1 MALGKDAILTVEN
14 AIENPASSSNLLSI
28 ANGRGL
34 FAIAI
39 TGGFIV
45 SSTSTLRQKFSDAD
59 KTLRGLVHRIPEP
72 LQFLTFTSDEQHL
85 IVVGQAGGTAWY
97 FVDDLRQEG
106 AKPQGF
112 FRKGP
117 LLDIKCNPRNGKSA
131 AVLASNGTVY
141 HIDLPSSSLTRLSKG
156 QVTSFDWAS
165 NGQQLVVGNTDGV
178 LTQYTIAGETVA
190 QVLPPSDI
198 EDKFVIF
205 VLWIES
211 HRFLVIYSKPP
222 APKVHDYELFVV
234 TREPNKFT
242 YSKIFDS
249 CPPFGL
255 TFREGWWYSITIR
268 NWNREKLPFLIL
280 LASTPSIDIALMTEK
295 HTFYLLD
302 DTKRASLPFHH
313 DKDTSPVGMALDL
326 TATDRILNPKPGV
339 EDAPALPVLWVLNN
353 VGQLK
358 AWNVVWGAGV
368 AEKIA
373 DVNGLLEQ
381 HKRIVEGAAA
391 APSLAPLPSLPQP
404 PPPPATAPEPVDAGP
419 ASAPAP
425 APTPAPAPA
434 PAPYAEAASADAEQA
449 VTDERVT
456 VDTTTEE
463 PEHNVVK
470 KPDEA
475 PEPVPESTREP
486 EAQLEATP
494 DEIAKPEV
502 ESTEPTVYEKASTQD
517 DNHVEGSKTG
527 PAPVP
532 IAEPE
537 SKQGGPT
544 ELEAATDKNQEQ
556 QPASKRLMSPA
567 AQASQLPSQLAGS
580 NIGVSIPSFGQK
592 SATVSTT
599 PLPAPVTSAPS
610 MFSQYANAPSLMEAK
625 TGGGAAA
632 PFAGFGQTPGLAF
645 GGGIGQ
651 QARIAPV
658 SIPPVTSSPA
668 PFGGPVF
675 GQPGLFGP
683 SPFGAYANRPAF
695 SFGQQSSFGQPALP
709 QAAIKPPGFPVPP
722 LPASGASPF
731 GQFAGQHQAG
741 ASPFGHL
748 VNQQQAGSASSSP
761 FGQLVNQQP
770 PSSFTQL
777 ENKAASAKTEPKSTV
792 SQGATAFGARL
803 GPTRDVAPGDQ
814 IESDYEDVSGE
825 EGYDDDGEEYDS
837 GDYDENGEEYDEEYD
852 EEGEED
858 EEGYDDEYESEAD
871 DDEGVTKLLAQA
883 TVEEADAQKSAAP
896 ERTLSTGSLRADAME
911 FKLHSPSTS
920 PSNDPGSATMERRS
934 SSKSLRFEAPEFVFK
949 PVSPAASSLP
959 MASALETP
967 SPVFGFAN
975 MTGVAPPKKSHAI
988 EIKFPSA
995 DDKLAT
1001 KKEDVK
1007 LVQPLA
1013 KSTEEPK
1020 SVLSPATAASLVT
1033 PSKETAQELPA
1044 ASRVFSFEATK
1055 KVEGNGNEKPAGLF
1069 SFSASKADEPAEES
1083 KSVEKMKESITKTA
1097 EEDEKPDGP
1106 AAPHNDVPFTQA
1118 GFAAPKAETPAS
1130 APVPT
1135 DQAKP
1140 AASSAAPTIGSA
1152 KSTAPLIDV
1161 ESKPVTPM
1169 AQKPAEKM
1177 PETNGEVSE
1186 EKVQT
1191 EKVEED
1197 EEMES
1202 EDIDYVS
1209 EEADS
1214 SLLNVDEAPVNV
1226 KFSNVPPPV
1235 PEYLQMSSVEEY
1247 QTKETGL
1254 AKVFDLIYHDTA
1266 NELDIIRRNASR
1278 LSKFLEAH
1286 TAQHL
1291 IRHSK
1296 EDFNEPEEWRLAEVS
1311 NLTSMID
1318 ELMQEARNIKAENC
1332 KDEAGLH
1339 EVEAAILKLDS
1350 KLTTAGDVLKQ
1361 RSDPKYTAR
1370 LKTRALPPDALE
1382 LQREIR
1388 QKTQEVSR
1396 HVDELERENTHVK
1409 SKLSAAANNGSLG
1422 ADMFGTAPSIDGV
1435 YKSIQRITR
1444 FAQRRA
1450 LDVSNLRKVLD
1461 VMQDEN
1467 SIAGSPRTPGTP
1479 LAISGSPLNK
1489 GTPGSIVYAGTPAR
1503 SDNDF
1508 GGSPQ
1513 KLSIDEETVEELIA
1527 RKKMRRK
1534 FREFMLQRPESV
1546 MFTNEK

>member
-1 MALGKDAILTVEN
+1 
-14 AIENPASSSNLLSI
+14 
-28 ANGRGL
+28 
-34 FAIAI
+34 
-39 TGGFIV
+39 
-45 SSTSTLRQKFSDAD
+45 
-59 KTLRGLVHRIPEP
+59 
-72 LQFLTFTSDEQHL
+72 
-85 IVVGQAGGTAWY
+85 
-97 FVDDLRQEG
+97 
-106 AKPQGF
+106 
-112 FRKGP
+112 
-117 LLDIKCNPRNGKSA
+117 
-131 AVLASNGTVY
+131 
-141 HIDLPSSSLTRLSKG
+141 
-156 QVTSFDWAS
+156 
-165 NGQQLVVGNTDGV
+165 
-178 LTQYTIAGETVA
+178 
-190 QVLPPSDI
+190 
-198 EDKFVIF
+198 
-205 VLWIES
+205 
-211 HRFLVIYSKPP
+211 
-222 APKVHDYELFVV
+222 
-234 TREPNKFT
+234 
-242 YSKIFDS
+242 
-249 CPPFGL
+249 
-255 TFREGWWYSITIR
+255 
-268 NWNREKLPFLIL
+268 
-280 LASTPSIDIALMTEK
+280 MTEK

-391 APSLAPLPSLPQP
+391 APSLAPLPSP
-404 PPPPATAPEPVDAGP
+404 PPPPAAAPEPVDAG
-419 ASAPAP
+419 
-425 APTPAPAPA
+425 PAPA

-456 VDTTTEE
+456 VNTTTEE

-494 DEIAKPEV
+494 DEITKPVV
-502 ESTEPTVYEKASTQD
+502 ESTEPTLYEKASTQD

-537 SKQGGPT
+537 SKQDGLT

-556 QPASKRLMSPA
+556 QPASKPSMSPA
-567 AQASQLPSQLAGS
+567 AQASQLPSQPAGS
-580 NIGVSIPSFGQK
+580 NDVGVSIPSFGQK

-651 QARIAPV
+651 QTRIAPV

-761 FGQLVNQQP
+761 FGQLVNHQQ

-777 ENKAASAKTEPKSTV
+777 ENKASQPATAPAASAKTEPKSTEV

-803 GPTRDVAPGDQ
+803 GPTRDVAPGDE

-825 EGYDDDGEEYDS
+825 EEYDDDGEEYDS

-871 DDEGVTKLLAQA
+871 DDEGVTNLLAQA
-883 TVEEADAQKSAAP
+883 TVEEADAQNSAAP
-896 ERTLSTGSLRADAME
+896 ERTLSTGSLRADAKE
-911 FKLHSPSTS
+911 FKLPSPSTT
-920 PSNDPGSATMERRS
+920 PSKDPGSATMERRS
-934 SSKSLRFEAPEFVFK
+934 SSKSLRFEAPEFVF
-949 PVSPAASSLP
+949 
-959 MASALETP
+959 
-967 SPVFGFAN
+967 GFAN
-975 MTGVAPPKKSHAI
+975 TPGVAPPKKSHAI
-988 EIKFPSA
+988 EIKSLSA
-995 DDKLAT
+995 DDKVTT

-1007 LVQPLA
+1007 LVPAPA

-1020 SVLSPATAASLVT
+1020 SVLSPATAASLVP

-1055 KVEGNGNEKPAGLF
+1055 KVEENGNEKPAGLF

-1083 KSVEKMKESITKTA
+1083 KSVEKMKESITKRA
-1097 EEDEKPDGP
+1097 EEDEKPDGL

-1152 KSTAPLIDV
+1152 KSTTPLIEI

-1169 AQKPAEKM
+1169 PQKPAEKM
-1177 PETNGEVSE
+1177 PETNGAVSE
-1186 EKVQT
+1186 EKVHT

-1197 EEMES
+1197 EKMES

-1266 NELDIIRRNASR
+1266 SELDIIRRNGSR

-1311 NLTSMID
+1311 NMTSMID

-1350 KLTTAGDVLKQ
+1350 KLTTAGEVLKQ

-1396 HVDELERENTHVK
+1396 HVDELERENTLVK

-1467 SIAGSPRTPGTP
+1467 NIAGSPRTPGTP

-1513 KLSIDEETVEELIA
+1513 KLSIDEETVDELIA

-1546 MFTNEK
+1546 VFTNEK

>member
-1 MALGKDAILTVEN
+1 MWDEQNFGFMALGKDAILTVEN
-14 AIENPASSSNLLSI
+14 EIENPASSSNLLSI
-28 ANGRGL
+28 ANGKGL

-45 SSTSTLRQKFSDAD
+45 GSTSTLRQKFSDTD
-59 KTLRGLVHRIPEP
+59 KTLRGPVHPVPEP

-97 FVDDLRQEG
+97 FVNDLKQEG
-106 AKPQGF
+106 AKPRGF
-112 FRKGP
+112 FRRGP

-131 AVLASNGTVY
+131 AVLASNRTVY
-141 HIDLPSSSLTRLSKG
+141 HIDLPSSALTRLSNG
-156 QVTSFDWAS
+156 QATSFDWAS
-165 NGQQLVVGNTDGV
+165 NGKQLIVGNTDGV
-178 LTQYTIAGETVA
+178 LIQYTIAGEAVA
-190 QVLPPSDI
+190 RVLPPPDV

-205 VLWIES
+205 VLWIEP

-234 TREPNKFT
+234 TQEPNKFT

-302 DTKRASLPFHH
+302 DTKRASLPFHN

-368 AEKIA
+368 AENIA
-373 DVNGLLEQ
+373 DVNDLLEQ
-381 HKRIVEGAAA
+381 HKRIVESATA
-391 APSLAPLPSLPQP
+391 APSLAPALPSP
-404 PPPPATAPEPVDAGP
+404 PPPSAAPEPVDAGP
-419 ASAPAP
+419 APAP
-425 APTPAPAPA
+425 ALAPA
-434 PAPYAEAASADAEQA
+434 PAPYAEAASADAGQA

-463 PEHNVVK
+463 PGDKVVEM
-470 KPDEA
+470 PDEA
-475 PEPVPESTREP
+475 PEPVPESIREP
-486 EAQLEATP
+486 EAQPEAAPGEITKP
-494 DEIAKPEV
+494 DA
-502 ESTEPTVYEKASTQD
+502 ESPTEATVYEKATAQD
-517 DNHVEGSKTG
+517 GNHDEGSKNG
-527 PAPVP
+527 PTPDSKA

-537 SKQGGPT
+537 TKKDGPT
-544 ELEAATDKNQEQ
+544 ELEAATDKNQEK
-556 QPASKRLMSPA
+556 QPATKPSMSPT
-567 AQASQLPSQLAGS
+567 AQASQLPSQLAGP
-580 NIGVSIPSFGQK
+580 NIGSSIPLFGQK

-610 MFSQYANAPSLMEAK
+610 MFSQYANAPSLMEAR
-625 TGGGAAA
+625 TGSGSPAL
-632 PFAGFGQTPGLAF
+632 FAGFGQTPGLAF

-668 PFGGPVF
+668 PFGGPAF
-675 GQPGLFGP
+675 GQSGLSGQ

-695 SFGQQSSFGQPALP
+695 SFGQSSFGQPALP

-722 LPASGASPF
+722 VPTSGASPF
-731 GQFAGQHQAG
+731 GQFASQHQAG
-741 ASPFGHL
+741 ASPFGQL
-748 VNQQQAGSASSSP
+748 VNPQQAGSASASP
-761 FGQLVNQQP
+761 FGQLVNQQQ

-777 ENKAASAKTEPKSTV
+777 ENKASQPTTVPAASAKTEPKSTV
-792 SQGATAFGARL
+792 SQSATAFGARL
-803 GPTRDVAPGDQ
+803 GPTRDVAPEEE
-814 IESDYEDVSGE
+814 IESDYEDISGE
-825 EGYDDDGEEYDS
+825 EGYDEDGEEYDY
-837 GDYDENGEEYDEEYD
+837 GDYDENGGEYDEEYD
-852 EEGEED
+852 EEGEEGD
-858 EEGYDDEYESEAD
+858 DGYDDEYESEAD
-871 DDEGVTKLLAQA
+871 DDDGVTNLLAQA
-883 TVEEADAQKSAAP
+883 TVEETYAEKSAAP
-896 ERTLSTGSLRADAME
+896 ERTLSTGSLRADAKE
-911 FKLHSPSTS
+911 FKLPSPSTS
-920 PSNDPGSATMERRS
+920 PSKDPGSATMERRL

-949 PVSPAASSLP
+949 SGLETTSPA
-959 MASALETP
+959 
-967 SPVFGFAN
+967 FGFAN
-975 MTGVAPPKKSHAI
+975 MPRVATPKKSHAI
-988 EIKFPSA
+988 QIRSPSA
-995 DDKLAT
+995 DGEVAT

-1007 LVQPLA
+1007 PVPAPA

-1020 SVLSPATAASLVT
+1020 SVLSLATATSLVPPT
-1033 PSKETAQELPA
+1033 KATVQELPA
-1044 ASRVFSFEATK
+1044 ASRLFSIEATK
-1055 KVEGNGNEKPAGLF
+1055 KGEENGNEKPAGSF
-1069 SFSASKADEPAEES
+1069 SFSASEATAAS
-1083 KSVEKMKESITKTA
+1083 KSVEKVEESRTMTA
-1097 EEDEKPDGP
+1097 IEDKKPDGLI
-1106 AAPHNDVPFTQA
+1106 APGNDEPFTQA
-1118 GFAAPKAETPAS
+1118 IAKAEILTS
-1130 APVPT
+1130 ALAPT
-1135 DQAKP
+1135 EQAKP
-1140 AASSAAPTIGSA
+1140 AASSAAPMTGSA
-1152 KSTAPLIDV
+1152 KPSTPLIDV
-1161 ESKPVTPM
+1161 EIKAVTSMPPKPT
-1169 AQKPAEKM
+1169 EKK
-1177 PETNGEVSE
+1177 PETNVEVSE

-1197 EEMES
+1197 ETMES
-1202 EDIDYVS
+1202 QDIDYVS
-1209 EEADS
+1209 EEADD
-1214 SLLNVDEAPVNV
+1214 SLLNVDETPVNL

-1247 QTKETGL
+1247 QSNETGL
-1254 AKVFDLIYHDTA
+1254 AKVFDLIYHETA
-1266 NELDIIRRNASR
+1266 NELDIIRRNVSR
-1278 LSKFLEAH
+1278 LSKLLEGH
-1286 TAQHL
+1286 SAQHL
-1291 IRHSK
+1291 MRHNK
-1296 EDFNEPEEWRLAEVS
+1296 EDLNEPDEWRLAEVS
-1311 NLTSMID
+1311 NMTTMID
-1318 ELMQEARNIKAENC
+1318 ELVQGARNITAENC
-1332 KDEAGLH
+1332 RNEAGLH

-1350 KLTTAGDVLKQ
+1350 KLTTAGEVLKQ
-1361 RSDPKYTAR
+1361 RSDPKYASR
-1370 LKTRALPPDALE
+1370 MKTRALPPDALE

-1396 HVDELERENTHVK
+1396 HLDELERENTLVK

-1450 LDVSNLRKVLD
+1450 LDVSNLQKAVGVL
-1461 VMQDEN
+1461 QDEN
-1467 SIAGSPRTPGTP
+1467 NNAGSPRTPGTP

-1513 KLSIDEETVEELIA
+1513 KLSVDEETVDELIA
-1527 RKKMRRK
+1527 RKKMRRRL
-1534 FREFMLQRPESV
+1534 REFMLQRPESLV
-1546 MFTNEK
+1546 FTNEK